1 MEVFME
7 YEELE
12 NALREE
18 ARSLLKEDRILPAAD
33 VARRLEE
40 IADELASIRHRRQTG
55 IDASIGKRS
64 GGKLEI

>member
-1 MEVFME
+1 ME

-12 NALREE
+12 SALRKE
-18 ARSLLKEDRILPAAD
+18 AQSISRESKDWAAAD

-40 IADELASIRHRRQTG
+40 IADKLAMIRHRRQTG